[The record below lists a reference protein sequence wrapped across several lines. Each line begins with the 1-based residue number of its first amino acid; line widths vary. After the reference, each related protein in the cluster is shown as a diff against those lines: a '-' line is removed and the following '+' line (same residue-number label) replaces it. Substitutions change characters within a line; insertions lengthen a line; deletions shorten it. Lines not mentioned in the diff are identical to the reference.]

1 MLAPPAT
8 IANIP
13 ENPTIAVFTT
23 IDQLLSSYVFLPVS
37 LPDRVGN
44 INAGALI
51 GSLVV
56 LDEIHLLDS
65 SIALGTVIEMLDRL
79 RGVCQFVLMTATTS
93 DKAISWL
100 ANRLGAAAVNVADG
114 EIRALP
120 SQRTKQRTW
129 RWSAEQVD

>member
-1 MLAPPAT
+1 MFFRSDL
-8 IANIP
+8 
-13 ENPTIAVFTT
+13 VFTT

-44 INAGALI
+44 INAGAFI

-56 LDEIHLLDS
+56 FDEIHLLDS

-79 RGVCQFVLMTATTS
+79 RGICQFVLMTATTS

-100 ANRLGAAAVNVADG
+100 ADRLGAAAV
-114 EIRALP
+114 ECR
-120 SQRTKQRTW
+120 
-129 RWSAEQVD
+129 